1 MNAEHLHQILYL
13 SSKEVTSI
21 YQTLD
26 SVAIIREA
34 FQLHGTQQT
43 VLPDEAY
50 LGWENPQGERVR
62 SLNMPA
68 YLGGHLQMA
77 GTKIIN
83 SNIANPTRDLP
94 RAAGVTL
101 LFEPT
106 AVYPMCIM
114 EGASISSLRTASVT
128 LLAAE
133 ILQGRAI
140 ESVCVIGAGVLA
152 RAHIELLVKRRKHFP
167 ALRTIHLFDIAVDR
181 ATSFAQ
187 ALAPILR
194 DSDIELQVAPQVEM
208 AVRSAQLIIPV
219 TTTTTGYIPYAWL
232 QPGALLVN
240 VSLDDA
246 LPDVVFRAD
255 QVIVDDWNLVKNGAL
270 RLLGR
275 MYQAGQLSGPDDVIP
290 QPVAGP
296 HRRVDAQLGEI
307 ISGQKKGRLNEQE
320 IILFNPF
327 GLAIEDIALA
337 TYIYREAVRQNL
349 GIWLDR

>member
-1 MNAEHLHQILYL
+1 MNTEHMHQILYL
-13 SSKEVTSI
+13 NSKEVVSI
-21 YQTLD
+21 CQTLD

-68 YLGGHLQMA
+68 YLGGHIQAA

-83 SNIANPTRDLP
+83 SNIANPTRGLP
-94 RAAGVTL
+94 RAGGVTL

-140 ESVCVIGAGVLA
+140 ESVCIIGAGVLA
-152 RAHIELLVKRRKHFP
+152 QAHIELLLKRREHFP
-167 ALRTIHLFDIAVDR
+167 ALRTIHLFDIAADR
-181 ATSFAQ
+181 AASFAQ
-187 ALAPILR
+187 ALAPMLR
-194 DSDIELQVAPQVEM
+194 DSDIDLQIVPQVEM

-240 VSLDDA
+240 VSLDDV
-246 LPDVVFRAD
+246 LPDVVFHAD
-255 QVIVDDWNLVKNGAL
+255 RVIVDDWNLVKNGAL
-270 RLLGR
+270 RLLGK
-275 MYQAGQLSGPDDVIP
+275 MYRVGQLSGPDDAIP
-290 QPVAGP
+290 QSVTGP
-296 HRRVDAQLGEI
+296 HRHVDAQLGEI
-307 ISGQKKGRLNEQE
+307 VAGLKKGRSNEQE

-337 TYIYREAVRQNL
+337 TYVYREAVRRNL
-349 GIWLDR
+349 GTWLDC